1 VEAAAELTGNS
12 RGRRSRER
20 LLEAARVCFGRHGY
34 AATRIADITA
44 EAAMS
49 QGGFYRHFKD
59 KNDILVAA
67 LREPLDALLDATG
80 PLSQLSGDAL
90 VDEAAII
97 AAHTG
102 FFRVYADH
110 REVLRVIREAA
121 AMHEPGLRELW
132 LEVRGRYT
140 ARIEAWL
147 RRLQAAGLLD
157 TSDLV
162 LLSEVLGATLDQ
174 TAYTRLGLADGPP
187 APAEVDALGRVTG
200 ELWARALRP

>member
-44 EAAMS
+44 EAEMS

-80 PLSQLSGDAL
+80 PLSHLRGDAL

-97 AAHTG
+97 AGNTE
-102 FFRVYADH
+102 FFRVYAAH

-140 ARIEAWL
+140 ARIETWL
-147 RRLQAAGLLD
+147 RGLEAAGLLQ

-162 LLSEVLGATLDQ
+162 LLAEVLGATLDQ
-174 TAYTRLGLADGPP
+174 TAYTRLGLAESPP
-187 APAEVDALGRVTG
+187 APAEIAALGRVTG

>member
-1 VEAAAELTGNS
+1 MEAAAELTGNS

-20 LLEAARVCFGRHGY
+20 LLQAARVCFGRHGY
-34 AATRIADITA
+34 AGTRIADITA

-67 LREPLDALLDATG
+67 LREPLDLLLDATG
-80 PLSQLSGDAL
+80 PLAHLRGAVR

-97 AAHTG
+97 AGNTE
-102 FFRVYADH
+102 FFRVYAAH

-132 LEVRGRYT
+132 LGVRGRYA

-147 RRLQAAGLLD
+147 RGLQDAGLLD
-157 TSDLV
+157 TSDVV
-162 LLSEVLGATLDQ
+162 LLAEALGATLDQ
-174 TAYTRLGLADGPP
+174 MAYTRLGLAEDTPQP
-187 APAEVDALGRVTG
+187 EEIEALGRVTG